1 MLKEFLNHPLSTIAL
16 LWLVSAFF
24 DYNNFAYYW
33 QLKEYRFDQFKD
45 FLSTKQGNTFKRGYR
60 LLWRPIFALATYIF
74 LRDAHVPLPIVI
86 IIILVGDLIYN
97 LSVVYKKKIRRPKYT
112 LKAMLILLFTFFL
125 EICILY
131 TVHGIHMIVYFMI
144 IRFFTFSL
152 IVQLFTLPTKVL
164 KSFYVQ
170 KATKK
175 LEAYKNLTVIGITGS
190 YGKSSV
196 KTFLGHILSK
206 NKETI
211 VTPKNINTEIGVA
224 KHILKTDFSNIAYY
238 IVEMGAYRKGE
249 IALIAKMVKP
259 TIGILTAIREQHLS
273 IFGTIRNIQ
282 QAKFELLYALPKK
295 GLAIANADNPYIKE
309 LLSTVPSAVE
319 TYGIDNESYT
329 ASIVDSKEKKGT
341 LTFTININHEL
352 WHCQAPIAGEHNAQ
366 NIAAC
371 VLAAR
376 HLGMKKADIIQ
387 AITSISLPEGTLQSY
402 QWGNAIII
410 DDSYNANVDGFRSAL
425 HTVSTYPSSLR
436 RIVVTRGMQELGEQ
450 SNEFHEQVGEEIA
463 YSCDELV
470 IISPDNAVALQK
482 GVGNKYKTKILNM
495 YNFVELETYLYKLK
509 EQSAV
514 ILFENRL
521 PNHLYK
527 KILDEVKKIV

>member
-1 MLKEFLNHPLSTIAL
+1 
-16 LWLVSAFF
+16 
-24 DYNNFAYYW
+24 
-33 QLKEYRFDQFKD
+33 
-45 FLSTKQGNTFKRGYR
+45 
-60 LLWRPIFALATYIF
+60 
-74 LRDAHVPLPIVI
+74 
-86 IIILVGDLIYN
+86 
-97 LSVVYKKKIRRPKYT
+97 
-112 LKAMLILLFTFFL
+112 
-125 EICILY
+125 
-131 TVHGIHMIVYFMI
+131 
-144 IRFFTFSL
+144 
-152 IVQLFTLPTKVL
+152 
-164 KSFYVQ
+164 
-170 KATKK
+170 
-175 LEAYKNLTVIGITGS
+175 
-190 YGKSSV
+190 
-196 KTFLGHILSK
+196 
-206 NKETI
+206 
-211 VTPKNINTEIGVA
+211 
-224 KHILKTDFSNIAYY
+224 
-238 IVEMGAYRKGE
+238 MGAYRKGE

-341 LTFTININHEL
+341 LPFTININHEL

-470 IISPDNAVALQK
+470 IISPDNAVALQ
-482 GVGNKYKTKILNM
+482 
-495 YNFVELETYLYKLK
+495 
-509 EQSAV
+509 
-514 ILFENRL
+514 
-521 PNHLYK
+521 
-527 KILDEVKKIV
+527 